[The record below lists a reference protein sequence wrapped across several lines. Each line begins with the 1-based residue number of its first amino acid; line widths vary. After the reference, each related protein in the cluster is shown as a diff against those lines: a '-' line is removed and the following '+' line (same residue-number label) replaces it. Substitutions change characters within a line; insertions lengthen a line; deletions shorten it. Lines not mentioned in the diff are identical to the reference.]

1 MAHFPNCSHDLNSR
15 NVNSINSKTKLF
27 QKVLSNVFCNLKNL
41 HLCRARYMELW
52 VFWITEENKW
62 LKLQQALFTDVRDP
76 FEKHGPAPGST
87 LYEVVQIHLYS
98 FELYRLYYD
107 CGSLELAVSGNCVI
121 LWWTPITLERPF
133 LLENNYILNYFSVQ
147 IMYLSKKQS
156 LYNLEV
162 IKE

>member
-1 MAHFPNCSHDLNSR
+1 M
-15 NVNSINSKTKLF
+15 KLY
-27 QKVLSNVFCNLKNL
+27 
-41 HLCRARYMELW
+41 R
-52 VFWITEENKW
+52 
-62 LKLQQALFTDVRDP
+62 
-76 FEKHGPAPGST
+76 
-87 LYEVVQIHLYS
+87 LYS

-162 IKE
+162 KNNRGNAYLLTHIFFLSDATSFIALCLTFVLGME